1 MEEKNLTQ
9 KESLELITKMISETR
24 NNLER
29 DGGGIYLLWGYLW
42 LAVALVIYFLTVK
55 TGDYRVQWLWFALP
69 VIGYPAMIYMLKKRE
84 KGAVTFMGRVIGSIW
99 ITIGIAAALLSLYM
113 LVDYKAFPILFVMAM
128 LINLGVAI
136 SGLVIRFTPVIVAG
150 FLGILLSFL
159 LLMVSGPG
167 QILVFAGFSV
177 IMLIIPGHI
186 LNVACRKG
194 KMENRYV

>member
-24 NNLER
+24 SNLER

-42 LAVALVIYFLTVK
+42 LAVALVIYFLLVK
-55 TGDYRVQWLWFALP
+55 TGDYRAQWLWFALP

-84 KGAVTFMGRVIGSIW
+84 KGAVTFMGRIIGNIW
-99 ITIGIAAALLSLYM
+99 ITIGIAAGLLSLYM
-113 LVDYKAFPILFVMAM
+113 LVDYKAFPILFVMAL

-136 SGLVIRFTPVIVAG
+136 SGLVIKFTPVIVAG
-150 FLGILLSFL
+150 FLGIVLSFL
-159 LLMVSGPG
+159 LLMVSGPE
-167 QILVFAGFSV
+167 QILVFAAFSV

-186 LNVACRKG
+186 LNAACLKG
-194 KMENRYV
+194 KIVNRYV